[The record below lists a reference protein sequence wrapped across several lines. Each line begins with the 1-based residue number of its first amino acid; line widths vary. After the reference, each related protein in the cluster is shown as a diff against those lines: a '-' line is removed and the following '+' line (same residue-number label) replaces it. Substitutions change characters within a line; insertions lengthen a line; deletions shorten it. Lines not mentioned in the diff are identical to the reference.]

1 MKILIL
7 GGTGMLGH
15 MAYRVLSKHHEVY
28 VTCRN
33 SFKNTL
39 ILRSLVKKQNCI
51 ENVDALDIAS
61 LGKRLQELQPQ
72 VIINAI
78 GIIKQKK
85 AAKKPILSIK
95 INSLFPNEVAQL
107 ADEINAKLIQISTD
121 CVFSGNFGMYTESSP
136 EDPIDLYGRSKLL
149 GEVTYSPHLTL
160 RTSIIG
166 RQLQG
171 DSSFFEWFLKQ
182 KNGSVNGFK
191 HAIYSGLTTQA
202 LCQIIHQILTQ
213 CFQLSGLYH
222 VASQPVSKY
231 DLLTQLNLMMNLN
244 VTINPDTQFCC
255 NRSLDGRPF
264 ILKSAI
270 SIPSWE
276 NMLSQLV
283 LDVPHYEEIITV

>member
-1 MKILIL
+1 MKILIF

-15 MAYRVLSKHHEVY
+15 MAYRVLSKNHEVY

-33 SFKNTL
+33 SFESTL
-39 ILRSLVKKQNCI
+39 ILHPLVKKQNCFD
-51 ENVDALDIAS
+51 NVDALDIA
-61 LGKRLQELQPQ
+61 LLAKLLQELRPQ

-85 AAKKPILSIK
+85 EAKKPILSIK
-95 INSLFPNEVAQL
+95 VNSLFPNEVAQL

-121 CVFSGNFGMYTESSP
+121 CVFSGNLGMYTESSP

-149 GEVTYSPHLTL
+149 GEITYSPHLTL

-166 RQLQG
+166 RQIQG
-171 DSSFFEWFLKQ
+171 DSSLLEWFLKQ
-182 KNGSVNGFK
+182 KNGCVNGFK
-191 HAIYSGLTTQA
+191 YAIYSGLTTPA
-202 LCQIIHQILTQ
+202 LCQVIHQILTQ

-222 VASQPVSKY
+222 VASQPISKY
-231 DLLTQLNLMMNLN
+231 DLLTQLNQIMQLN
-244 VTINPDTQFCC
+244 VTINPDTKFCC
-255 NRSLDGRPF
+255 NRSLDGRLF
-264 ILKSAI
+264 TSKSDI

-283 LDVPHYEEIITV
+283 LDVPHY